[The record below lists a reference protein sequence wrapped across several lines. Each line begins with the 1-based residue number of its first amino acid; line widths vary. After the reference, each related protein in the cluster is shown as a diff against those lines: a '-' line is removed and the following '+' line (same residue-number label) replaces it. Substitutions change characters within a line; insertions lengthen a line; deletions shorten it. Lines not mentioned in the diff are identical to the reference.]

1 MQQAMIAAF
10 ERALLNLLPRME
22 PLLIQAAKNIAKNL
36 ILAAKAKSLPDRYK
50 WAEPIIDD
58 VGDDLLK
65 LITTA

>member
-10 ERALLNLLPRME
+10 ERALLNLLPKME
-22 PLLIQAAKNIAKNL
+22 PLLIQAAKNITKSL